1 MMFSP
6 VPDKLSVMT
15 YVFQI
20 KTYFSRP
27 PPLPPSPLSITKP
40 APRSRPAPPPPQ
52 AVTAAKEGPVD
63 IDDVNLVC
71 DSSDIDSRGQGKGR
85 SEEALNPFLD
95 DNEDIAMD
103 SSAEVSTD
111 ASATVLRDATES
123 RSSGKVETDLSS
135 TSSESKSSVQGSV
148 NKEGDVRAKTVM
160 KPPPKPPRMFET
172 TGSSSVD
179 TQTKT
184 SDSVDKKD
192 KSESD
197 GYNPFDEG
205 EKEEVVVDK
214 KSTTPSKVRR
224 PPQGYNPFD
233 DDEGVESQDKVNDK
247 ETKVGYNPFD
257 DDGDVEDVT
266 QTETVIDQNTGKKEK
281 AKKKISYPHSF
292 NPFEDDDG
300 GDLKPNELAKSSR
313 RNESKDGKS
322 DKQSS
327 SKGLNPFDDDE
338 GSVSNEAS
346 QVESKS
352 GLKNKEKLDQAG
364 QTGRA
369 SPSSLTK
376 QPVST

>member
-27 PPLPPSPLSITKP
+27 PPLPPSPLSLTKP
-40 APRSRPAPPPPQ
+40 TPRSRPAPPPPQ
-52 AVTAAKEGPVD
+52 AVATAKEGPVD

-71 DSSDIDSRGQGKGR
+71 DSSDINSRGQGKDR

-103 SSAEVSTD
+103 STAEVSTD
-111 ASATVLRDATES
+111 ASATALSDASEG
-123 RSSGKVETDLSS
+123 RSSGKVETDLSR
-135 TSSESKSSVQGSV
+135 TSSESKRSVQESI
-148 NKEGDVRAKTVM
+148 NKERDAHAKTAM

-179 TQTKT
+179 TLTKT
-184 SDSVDKKD
+184 SDSVDKKG
-192 KSESD
+192 KSESK
-197 GYNPFDEG
+197 GYNPFDEY
-205 EKEEVVVDK
+205 EKEDVVVDK
-214 KSTTPSKVRR
+214 KSTTPSKVRK

-233 DDEGVESQDKVNDK
+233 DDEGVESQEKVINDK
-247 ETKVGYNPFD
+247 ENKVGYNPFD
-257 DDGDVEDVT
+257 EDDVT
-266 QTETVIDQNTGKKEK
+266 QTETVIDQNTGKKDK

-292 NPFEDDDG
+292 NPFEDVGG
-300 GDLKPNELAKSSR
+300 GDLKPNEHTKSSR
-313 RNESKDGKS
+313 RIETKDGKS
-322 DKQSS
+322 GKQSL

-338 GSVSNEAS
+338 DEGGVSSEAS

-352 GLKNKEKLDQAG
+352 SLENKEKLGQAG

-369 SPSSLTK
+369 SPSSLTE